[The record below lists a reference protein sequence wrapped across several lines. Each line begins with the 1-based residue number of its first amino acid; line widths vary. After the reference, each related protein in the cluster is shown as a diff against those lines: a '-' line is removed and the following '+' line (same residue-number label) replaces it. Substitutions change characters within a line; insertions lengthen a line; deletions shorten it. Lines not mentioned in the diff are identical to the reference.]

1 MFIVRWVSTMKERD
15 TKKVSGGKGGGRRG
29 FEMRNE
35 AKPLNQF
42 SFAVQALHESG
53 PLNPLHTHILF

>member
-1 MFIVRWVSTMKERD
+1 MKGRD

-53 PLNPLHTHILF
+53 PLNPLHTRTLI